1 MPSLTH
7 FSWWPSAMPQNTL
20 IYMVMGGN
28 LICMTQAG
36 SVKAGSVK
44 ATALLA
50 FKSIAFWQPLSK
62 FQFTT

>member
-1 MPSLTH
+1 MSSLTH

-36 SVKAGSVK
+36 SVKA
-44 ATALLA
+44 TALLA